1 MSTMHF
7 LYISCL
13 FVTGKRQITTKG
25 SEKSPTLKN
34 TSQVI
39 VKAFSFLFPSSVL
52 GRLKCSKMRA
62 AGCVKICQRGV
73 KTVIRQTSPWAFVN
87 RRAMST
93 SKFGTGEKWE
103 NFHGQ
108 TFLLGCCWLNF
119 ALIKQYLF
127 GISSLY
133 VQNAHFAWQWARILV
148 SYFA

>member
-73 KTVIRQTSPWAFVN
+73 KTVIRQTSP
-87 RRAMST
+87 
-93 SKFGTGEKWE
+93 
-103 NFHGQ
+103 
-108 TFLLGCCWLNF
+108 
-119 ALIKQYLF
+119 
-127 GISSLY
+127 
-133 VQNAHFAWQWARILV
+133 
-148 SYFA
+148 